1 MIDYSNEIFNAVA
14 KHLRSL
20 YKGIQVKGE
29 YVATPAKFPTV
40 TIDEIN
46 NIPTELD
53 SATTNKFADVVYR
66 VQVFSNKENG
76 KRAEA
81 REIYK
86 SVDEKLMELGLFA
99 KTFTTTPAIYNSEIY
114 SITATYGGIIS
125 RDGVIYRN

>member
-1 MIDYSNEIFNAVA
+1 MIDFSNEIFNAVA

-29 YVATPAKFPTV
+29 YVSTPAKFPTV
-40 TIDEIN
+40 TIDEIG
-46 NIPTELD
+46 NIPTDLD
-53 SATTNKFADVVYR
+53 SSTTNKYADVTYR

-86 SVDEKLMELGLFA
+86 AVDEKLMELGLFA

>member
-1 MIDYSNEIFNAVA
+1 MIDFSNEIFNAVA

-40 TIDEIN
+40 TIDEIGN
-46 NIPTELD
+46 VPVELD
-53 SATTNKFADVVYR
+53 SATTNKYADVVYR

-86 SVDEKLMELGLFA
+86 AVDEKLMELGLFA
-99 KTFTTTPAIYNSEIY
+99 KSFTTTPAIYNSEIY

-125 RDGVIYRN
+125 RDGVIFRN

>member
-1 MIDYSNEIFNAVA
+1 MIDFSNEIFNAVA

-20 YKGIQVKGE
+20 YNGIQVKGE
-29 YVATPAKFPTV
+29 YVASPAKFPTV
-40 TIDEIN
+40 TIDEIGN
-46 NIPTELD
+46 VPVELD
-53 SATTNKFADVVYR
+53 SATINKYADVVYR

-86 SVDEKLMELGLFA
+86 AVDEKLMELGLFA
-99 KTFTTTPAIYNSEIY
+99 KTFSTTPAIYNSEIY

>member
-1 MIDYSNEIFNAVA
+1 VIDFSNEIFNAVA

-40 TIDEIN
+40 TIDEIS
-46 NIPTELD
+46 NIPVSLD
-53 SATTNKFADVVYR
+53 SATTNKYADVLYR

-86 SVDEKLMELGLFA
+86 SVDEKMMELGLFA
-99 KTFTTTPAIYNSEIY
+99 KSYTSTPTIYNSEVY
-114 SITATYGGIIS
+114 TITAIFGGIIGEN
-125 RDGVIYRN
+125 GVIYRN

>member
-29 YVATPAKFPTV
+29 YVATPAKFPTI
-40 TIDEIN
+40 TIDEIGN
-46 NIPTELD
+46 VPTELD
-53 SATTNKFADVVYR
+53 SATTNKYADVVYR
-66 VQVFSNKENG
+66 VQVFSNKANG

-86 SVDEKLMELGLFA
+86 AVDNKLMELGLFA

-114 SITATYGGIIS
+114 SITATYGGIIG

>member
-1 MIDYSNEIFNAVA
+1 MIDFSNEIFNAVA

-40 TIDEIN
+40 TIDEIGN
-46 NIPTELD
+46 VPTELD
-53 SATTNKFADVVYR
+53 SATTNKYADVVYR

-86 SVDEKLMELGLFA
+86 AVDEKLMELGLFA

-114 SITATYGGIIS
+114 SITVTYGGIIG

>member
-1 MIDYSNEIFNAVA
+1 MIDFSNEIFNAVA

-40 TIDEIN
+40 TIDEIG
-46 NIPTELD
+46 NIPTALD
-53 SATTNKFADVVYR
+53 SASVSKYADVVYR

>member
-1 MIDYSNEIFNAVA
+1 MIDFSNEIFNAVA

-29 YVATPAKFPTV
+29 YVSTPAKFPTV
-40 TIDEIN
+40 TIDEISN
-46 NIPTELD
+46 VPVELD
-53 SATTNKFADVVYR
+53 SDKTNKYADILYR

-86 SVDEKLMELGLFA
+86 AVDEKLMELGLFA
-99 KTFTTTPAIYNSEIY
+99 KSFTTTPAIYNSEIY

>member
-1 MIDYSNEIFNAVA
+1 VIDFSNEIFNAVA

-29 YVATPAKFPTV
+29 YVATPAKLPTV
-40 TIDEIN
+40 TIDEIGN
-46 NIPTELD
+46 VPVNLD
-53 SATTNKFADVVYR
+53 SATTNKYADVTYR

-86 SVDEKLMELGLFA
+86 AVDEKLMELGLFA

>member
-1 MIDYSNEIFNAVA
+1 MIDFSNEIFDAVA

-40 TIDEIN
+40 TIDEIG
-46 NIPTELD
+46 NIPVELD
-53 SATTNKFADVVYR
+53 SAKTSKYADVVYR
-66 VQVFSNKENG
+66 VQVFSNKANG

-86 SVDEKLMELGLFA
+86 AVDEKLMELGLIA

-114 SITATYGGIIS
+114 SITATYGGIIG

>member
-1 MIDYSNEIFNAVA
+1 MIDFSNEIFNAVA

-40 TIDEIN
+40 TIDETS
-46 NIPTELD
+46 NIPVSLD
-53 SATTNKFADVVYR
+53 SATTNKYADVVYR

-86 SVDEKLMELGLFA
+86 SVDEKMMELGLFA
-99 KTFTTTPAIYNSEIY
+99 KSYTSTPTIYNSEVY
-114 SITATYGGIIS
+114 TITATFGGIIGEN
-125 RDGVIYRN
+125 GVIYRN

>member
-1 MIDYSNEIFNAVA
+1 VIDFSNEIFNTVA

-40 TIDEIN
+40 TIDEIS
-46 NIPTELD
+46 NIPVELD
-53 SATTNKFADVVYR
+53 SAKTNKYADVLYR

-86 SVDEKLMELGLFA
+86 SVDEKMMELGLFA
-99 KTFTTTPAIYNSEIY
+99 KSYTSTPTIYNSEVY
-114 SITATYGGIIS
+114 TITATFGGVIGEN
-125 RDGVIYRN
+125 GVIYRN

>member
-1 MIDYSNEIFNAVA
+1 MLDFSNEIFNVVA

-40 TIDEIN
+40 TIDEIS
-46 NIPTELD
+46 NIPVEQD
-53 SATTNKFADVVYR
+53 SATTNKYADVVYR

-86 SVDEKLMELGLFA
+86 AVDEKLMELGLFA
-99 KTFTTTPAIYNSEIY
+99 KSFTTTPAIYNSEIY
-114 SITATYGGIIS
+114 SITSTYGGIIS
-125 RDGVIYRN
+125 RDGVIFRN

>member
-1 MIDYSNEIFNAVA
+1 MIDFSNEIFDAVA

-40 TIDEIN
+40 TIDEIGN
-46 NIPTELD
+46 VPINLD
-53 SATTNKFADVVYR
+53 SATSTKYADVVYR

-86 SVDEKLMELGLFA
+86 AVDEKLMELGLFA

-114 SITATYGGIIS
+114 SITATYGGIID

>member
-1 MIDYSNEIFNAVA
+1 MIDYSNEIFDAVA

-40 TIDEIN
+40 TIDEIGN
-46 NIPTELD
+46 VPAEPD
-53 SATTNKFADVVYR
+53 SAKTNKYADVVYR

-81 REIYK
+81 RKIYK

-114 SITATYGGIIS
+114 SITATYGGIIGN
-125 RDGVIYRN
+125 DGVIYRN